1 MAANK
6 INSIKGEFMHNF
18 AIRCVVIFLLF
29 FISTFSIAQDLTKK
43 ISVTLKD
50 VALID
55 VIDKISA
62 LGNIQFSYSPQ
73 LIPIDK
79 KISIK
84 AKNKT
89 VKEVLDK
96 VFTENGIDYTIVENQ
111 IILKPSKTEALSNVE
126 KPKGKIKYTISGYLK
141 DKKTGE
147 VLIGAS
153 VYANGTTLGT
163 TCNPYGFYSLTLPE
177 GTYDIVF
184 SFIGY
189 KSISQNIELKE
200 NKNIS
205 SELEESLTEIKAVV
219 ITAKDQEEEIKDNQ
233 QSMMKLSPK
242 TMNQLPGFVGD
253 IDVIKSLQAVPG
265 IKSYGDGSTLFY
277 VRGGNSDQNM
287 ILIDEAPI
295 YNPSHLFGF
304 FTAIAPDAIKDV
316 EAYKGDFPLN
326 YGGRLSSVID
336 IRTKD
341 GNMKDPSFSGS
352 IGPFTSNITVEGP
365 VKKDKSSFFLSAR
378 RANLNWITGLTSANK
393 TLKINFFDINGKV
406 NYKFSDNDRF
416 YMTFYAG
423 NDAFS
428 RVTNSSVH
436 TFGISWNNILGTVRW
451 NHIYNKKL
459 FSNTTL
465 YSSRYNYYLYLSKEL
480 SEYWNSS
487 IANKTLKSDY
497 TFYLNPQNTIK
508 AGFELSSHSSNP
520 GNVHLSDKV
529 TQQSVPEIPKYSSRE
544 VDFYMSNEQQ
554 LSKKFSTRYGIRLPV
569 WQNRG
574 ATTVYYFNVNN
585 EVMDTLQIGAN
596 DVYSTF
602 VCPEPRINLNYAI
615 NSKSSLKA
623 SYCRTSQFVQV
634 LSNSTS
640 PFNSLEVWVPSGPNI
655 KPQKADLYALGYY
668 RSLFNSKFDFSAETF
683 YKQFYNQID
692 YKDHANM
699 LFNPLIEGELRFG
712 KAWSYGAEIMLRK
725 QEGKFTGWLGYTYSR
740 VFKQIEGVNKNQVY
754 PASYDR
760 PNNICVNLSYN
771 PNYRWSFCAN
781 WIYLTGGAITT
792 PIGFYS
798 YNGYTVPIYGD
809 KNNDRLPDYHR
820 LDLSVTFRIN
830 KPEKRYKHSLVL
842 TLYNAYGRKN
852 PISEN
857 FDKIFDDNGNIV
869 VPANIDGSN
878 EIIPTSISVIGFVPS
893 ITYNFKF

>member
-1 MAANK
+1 MVVNEQ
-6 INSIKGEFMHNF
+6 NEIKGKFLRCF
-18 AIRCVVIFLLF
+18 AIRCSVIFLLF
-29 FISTFSIAQDLTKK
+29 FISNISFAQDLTKK

-111 IILKPSKTEALSNVE
+111 IILKPSKTEALSAVE
-126 KPKGKIKYTISGYLK
+126 KPKEKIKYTISGYLK

-153 VYANGTTLGT
+153 VYAQGTTLGT
-163 TCNPYGFYSLTLPE
+163 SCNPYGFYSLTLPE
-177 GTYDIVF
+177 GTYDVVF

-233 QSMMKLSPK
+233 QSIMKLSPK
-242 TMNQLPGFVGD
+242 TMKQLPGFLGD
-253 IDVIKSLQAVPG
+253 VDIIKSLQAVPG

-304 FTAIAPDAIKDV
+304 FSAIAPDAIKDV

-365 VKKDKSSFFLSAR
+365 IKKNKSSFFLSGR
-378 RANLNWITGLTSANK
+378 RANINWLANLGSVNK
-393 TLKINFFDINGKV
+393 NLKINFFDINGKV

-416 YMTFYAG
+416 YMTFYLG

-428 RVTNSSVH
+428 RIATSSVH

-497 TFYLNPQNTIK
+497 TYYLNPQNTIK
-508 AGFELSSHSSNP
+508 AGIELGSHSSNP

-544 VDFYMSNEQQ
+544 VDFYFSNEQK

-574 ATTVYYFNVNN
+574 ATTVYYFNTNYN
-585 EVMDTLQIGAN
+585 VMDTLLIGEN

-615 NSKSSLKA
+615 NNKSSLKA

-655 KPQKADLYALGYY
+655 KPQKADLYALGYF
-668 RSLFNSKFDFSAETF
+668 RSLFKSKVEFSAETF
-683 YKQFYNQID
+683 YKHFYNQID

-740 VFKQIEGVNKNQVY
+740 VFKQIEGVNKDQVY

-760 PNNICVNLSYN
+760 PNNICMNLSYN
-771 PNYRWSFCAN
+771 PNYRWSFSAN

-830 KPEKRYKHSLVL
+830 KAEKRYKHSLVL

-869 VPANIDGSN
+869 VPANMDGSN

>member
-1 MAANK
+1 MGVNK
-6 INSIKGEFMHNF
+6 LNSEMGNRSYCS
-18 AIRCVVIFLLF
+18 AIRCTLIILILF
-29 FISTFSIAQDLTKK
+29 TSSFTIAQDLTKK
-43 ISVTLKD
+43 ISISLKD
-50 VALID
+50 VAIID
-55 VIDKISA
+55 VINQISS
-62 LGNIQFSYSPQ
+62 LGNINFSYSPQ

-79 KISIK
+79 KISIR

-96 VFTENGIDYTIVENQ
+96 VFTENGIEYAIVENQ
-111 IILKPSKTEALSNVE
+111 IILKPSKTETTAKIE
-126 KPKGKIKYTISGYLK
+126 KPKEKTKYTISGYLK
-141 DKKTGE
+141 DKKNGE

-153 VYANGTTLGT
+153 VYAKGTILGT

-177 GTYDIVF
+177 GNYEVVF
-184 SFIGY
+184 SFLGY
-189 KSISQNIELKE
+189 KSISQNIDLRE
-200 NKNIS
+200 NKNIDS
-205 SELEESLTEIKAVV
+205 DLEESQMEIKTVEIKA
-219 ITAKDQEEEIKDNQ
+219 KNQEDEIKDNQ
-233 QSMMKLSPK
+233 QSIMKLSPK
-242 TMNQLPGFVGD
+242 TISQLPGFVGD
-253 IDVIKSLQAVPG
+253 IDIIKSLQAVPG

-336 IRTKD
+336 IRMKD
-341 GNMKDPSFSGS
+341 GNMKDPGFSGS
-352 IGPFTSNITVEGP
+352 IGPFTSNITIEGP
-365 VKKDKSSFFLSAR
+365 IKKDKCSFFLSAR
-378 RANLNWITGLTSANK
+378 RANMNWLTGINSVNK
-393 TLKINFFDINGKV
+393 SFKINFFDLNGKV
-406 NYKFSDNDRF
+406 NYKFSDNDRL
-416 YMTFYAG
+416 YMTIYLG
-423 NDAFS
+423 NDAFN
-428 RVTNSSVH
+428 RIVPSSVH
-436 TFGISWNNILGTVRW
+436 TFGISWNNVLGTIRW
-451 NHIYNKKL
+451 NHIYSKKL

-465 YSSRYNYYLYLSKEL
+465 YSSRYNYYLYLTKEL
-480 SEYWNSS
+480 KEYWNSS
-487 IANKTLKSDY
+487 IANKTIKSDFTY
-497 TFYLNPQNTIK
+497 YLNPQNTIK
-508 AGFELSSHSSNP
+508 TGIELSSHSSNP
-520 GNVHLSDKV
+520 GNVHLADKV
-529 TQQSVPEIPKYSSRE
+529 TQQSVPEIPKYSSGE
-544 VDFYMSNEQQ
+544 VDFYLSNEQK
-554 LSKKFSTRYGIRLPV
+554 LSKKFSTRYGIRLPI
-569 WQNRG
+569 WLNRG

-585 EVMDTLQIGAN
+585 EVMDTLQMGVN

-615 NSKSSLKA
+615 NNKSSIKA
-623 SYCRTSQFVQV
+623 SYCSTTQFVQV

-668 RSLFNSKFDFSAETF
+668 KSLFKSKFEFSVETF

-712 KAWSYGAEIMLRK
+712 NAWSYGTEIMLRK

-740 VFKQIEGVNKNQVY
+740 VFKQIKGVNKDQVY

-760 PNNICVNLSYN
+760 PNNICLNLSYN
-771 PNYRWSFCAN
+771 PNYRWSFSAN

-798 YNGYTVPIYGD
+798 YNGYTVPIFGD

-869 VPANIDGSN
+869 VPANMDGSN

>member
-1 MAANK
+1 
-6 INSIKGEFMHNF
+6 
-18 AIRCVVIFLLF
+18 
-29 FISTFSIAQDLTKK
+29 
-43 ISVTLKD
+43 
-50 VALID
+50 
-55 VIDKISA
+55 
-62 LGNIQFSYSPQ
+62 
-73 LIPIDK
+73 
-79 KISIK
+79 
-84 AKNKT
+84 
-89 VKEVLDK
+89 
-96 VFTENGIDYTIVENQ
+96 
-111 IILKPSKTEALSNVE
+111 
-126 KPKGKIKYTISGYLK
+126 
-141 DKKTGE
+141 
-147 VLIGAS
+147 
-153 VYANGTTLGT
+153 
-163 TCNPYGFYSLTLPE
+163 
-177 GTYDIVF
+177 
-184 SFIGY
+184 
-189 KSISQNIELKE
+189 
-200 NKNIS
+200 
-205 SELEESLTEIKAVV
+205 
-219 ITAKDQEEEIKDNQ
+219 
-233 QSMMKLSPK
+233 
-242 TMNQLPGFVGD
+242 
-253 IDVIKSLQAVPG
+253 
-265 IKSYGDGSTLFY
+265 
-277 VRGGNSDQNM
+277 
-287 ILIDEAPI
+287 
-295 YNPSHLFGF
+295 
-304 FTAIAPDAIKDV
+304 
-316 EAYKGDFPLN
+316 
-326 YGGRLSSVID
+326 
-336 IRTKD
+336 
-341 GNMKDPSFSGS
+341 
-352 IGPFTSNITVEGP
+352 
-365 VKKDKSSFFLSAR
+365 
-378 RANLNWITGLTSANK
+378 
-393 TLKINFFDINGKV
+393 
-406 NYKFSDNDRF
+406 
-416 YMTFYAG
+416 
-423 NDAFS
+423 
-428 RVTNSSVH
+428 
-436 TFGISWNNILGTVRW
+436 
-451 NHIYNKKL
+451 
-459 FSNTTL
+459 
-465 YSSRYNYYLYLSKEL
+465 
-480 SEYWNSS
+480 
-487 IANKTLKSDY
+487 
-497 TFYLNPQNTIK
+497 
-508 AGFELSSHSSNP
+508 
-520 GNVHLSDKV
+520 VHLSDKV